1 MLTSSTVAVNNNL
14 PWIEKYR
21 PKDFGELILSEEKQK
36 VLLKFFSKKSF
47 PNLLFFGPPGVGK
60 TSTILTCARKLYGE
74 DVKLMVLELNASDE
88 RGIDVVRNKIKEF
101 TTTQLGIV
109 SSVERDVPKLII
121 LDEVDS
127 ISSNA
132 QSALLIEMEKRM
144 KNARFCLICNYV
156 HKLSTAIQSRCMK
169 FKFSPL
175 SMDQIKDRIE
185 MVIENEQINITDRA
199 TNALIKISNGD
210 LRKTI
215 NILQQISVNYLDE
228 KISEESVYKITGHPL
243 PHEIEHI
250 FVTLISP
257 KNIKEKYEILSE
269 FLRQEGLDLYEV
281 LKCLHKTMLK
291 NLEMIQNIK
300 FFDQLGVLEESLC
313 KGADQEIQLS
323 ILVAVFHNNL

>member
-1 MLTSSTVAVNNNL
+1 MSL

-21 PKDFGELILSEEKQK
+21 PKSFGELILSEEKQNI
-36 VLLKFFSKKSF
+36 LLKFFSKKSF

-60 TSTILTCARKLYGE
+60 TSTILTCARQLYGE
-74 DVKLMVLELNASDE
+74 DLKLMVLELNASDE

-109 SSVERDVPKLII
+109 SHVERDVPKLII

-156 HKLSTAIQSRCMK
+156 HKLSAAIQSRCMK

-175 SMDQIKDRIE
+175 TMNQIKERLEI
-185 MVIENEQINITDRA
+185 VVENEGINITERA
-199 TNALIKISNGD
+199 LNALIKISNGD

-215 NILQQISVNYLDE
+215 NILQQISINYIDE
-228 KISEESVYKITGHPL
+228 KINEESVYKITGHPL

-257 KNIKEKYEILSE
+257 TTIKEKYEKLSK
-269 FLRQEGLDLYEV
+269 FVKDEGLDLYEI
-281 LKCLHKTMLK
+281 LKCLHKIMMS
-291 NLEMIQNIK
+291 NLEMIKDIH

-313 KGADQEIQLS
+313 KGADQDIQLG
-323 ILVAVFHNNL
+323 ILIAIYHNNL